1 MQDTG
6 VLHTS
11 HRLAEYERRIEKS
24 KIIQKGEIKNKIKM
38 HDCKIVAK
46 MWIVSQLFFELLA
59 RSIGIYGS
67 KILRLQRTFEDQL
80 SSSIE
85 VMCTTLIIISLR

>member
-46 MWIVSQLFFELLA
+46 MWIVSQLFLNYWQDQSEFTA
-59 RSIGIYGS
+59 RKFCGCNGPL
-67 KILRLQRTFEDQL
+67 KINYHPQL
-80 SSSIE
+80 K
-85 VMCTTLIIISLR
+85 